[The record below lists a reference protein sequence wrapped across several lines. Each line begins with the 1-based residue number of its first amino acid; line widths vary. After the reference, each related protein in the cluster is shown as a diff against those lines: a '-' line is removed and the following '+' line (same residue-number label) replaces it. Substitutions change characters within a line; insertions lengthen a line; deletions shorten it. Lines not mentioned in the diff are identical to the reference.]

1 MVPLREHFLL
11 SESALQPPPPFAR
24 LRISQQRSNASRG
37 TRRFPG
43 YVAVAVMTVGCKRLF
58 AAAA

>member
-1 MVPLREHFLL
+1 MVPLREHCLL

-43 YVAVAVMTVGCKRLF
+43 YVTVLTVGCKRLF

>member
-1 MVPLREHFLL
+1 MVPLREHFLP

-24 LRISQQRSNASRG
+24 LRISPQRSNASRE

-43 YVAVAVMTVGCKRLF
+43 LQFHKCPYFQLR
-58 AAAA
+58 